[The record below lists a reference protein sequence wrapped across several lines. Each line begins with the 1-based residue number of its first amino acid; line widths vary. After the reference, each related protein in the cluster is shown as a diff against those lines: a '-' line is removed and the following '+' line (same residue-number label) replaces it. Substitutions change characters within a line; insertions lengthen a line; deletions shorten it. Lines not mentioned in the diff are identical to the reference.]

1 MRSDDVRDPSLL
13 VKHELIGLQ
22 VEVISASDPT
32 LVGLKGRIVDETRNT
47 LTIEGSGRE
56 RMIPKRGSVFRFEV
70 GGKVDVEG
78 ERILFRPEDRIKR
91 A

>member
-1 MRSDDVRDPSLL
+1 MRSDDVRDPNFL

-22 VEVISASDPT
+22 VEVISATDPT
-32 LVGLKGRIVDETRNT
+32 VVGLKGRVVDETRNT
-47 LTIEGSGRE
+47 LIIEGAGRE
-56 RMIPKRGSVFRFEV
+56 RMIAKRGSVFRFGV
-70 GGKVDVEG
+70 GGGVDVEG